1 MKIKEQAQELA
12 SLLGATS
19 PQTQI
24 SLQPSTHQVVADPT
38 EELAAEPAFDVN
50 YEKVRKFYQKKAREE
65 VKKIVKVVIAGD
77 ELKDD
82 SFLSFVSDKMNQDSE
97 QLAHLYYQY
106 RKMEVMQEAN
116 MKSVQA
122 GNISPR
128 MFEVYTQMDKAL
140 SDLSK
145 QISEFQISIKDNYA
159 KIKFDAID
167 DLPVTGISSGN
178 SEDSKLITGN
188 VFKNTKE
195 LNMAMMEQRKR
206 LMIQK
211 TQEVKFEEVKEG
223 ETDD

>member
-1 MKIKEQAQELA
+1 
-12 SLLGATS
+12 
-19 PQTQI
+19 
-24 SLQPSTHQVVADPT
+24 
-38 EELAAEPAFDVN
+38 
-50 YEKVRKFYQKKAREE
+50 
-65 VKKIVKVVIAGD
+65 
-77 ELKDD
+77 
-82 SFLSFVSDKMNQDSE
+82 MNQDSE

-167 DLPVTGISSGN
+167 DLPAAGISSGN

>member
-1 MKIKEQAQELA
+1 
-12 SLLGATS
+12 
-19 PQTQI
+19 
-24 SLQPSTHQVVADPT
+24 
-38 EELAAEPAFDVN
+38 
-50 YEKVRKFYQKKAREE
+50 
-65 VKKIVKVVIAGD
+65 
-77 ELKDD
+77 
-82 SFLSFVSDKMNQDSE
+82 
-97 QLAHLYYQY
+97 
-106 RKMEVMQEAN
+106 
-116 MKSVQA
+116 
-122 GNISPR
+122 

-167 DLPVTGISSGN
+167 DLPAAGLSSGN

-211 TQEVKFEEVKEG
+211 NQEVKFEEVKEG

>member
-1 MKIKEQAQELA
+1 M
-12 SLLGATS
+12 
-19 PQTQI
+19 
-24 SLQPSTHQVVADPT
+24 
-38 EELAAEPAFDVN
+38 
-50 YEKVRKFYQKKAREE
+50 RKFYQKKAREE
-65 VKKIVKVVIAGD
+65 VKKIVKVVIAED
-77 ELKDD
+77 ELKDN

-167 DLPVTGISSGN
+167 DLPVAGLSSGN

-211 TQEVKFEEVKEG
+211 NQEVKFEEVKEG

>member
-1 MKIKEQAQELA
+1 M
-12 SLLGATS
+12 
-19 PQTQI
+19 
-24 SLQPSTHQVVADPT
+24 
-38 EELAAEPAFDVN
+38 
-50 YEKVRKFYQKKAREE
+50 
-65 VKKIVKVVIAGD
+65 
-77 ELKDD
+77 DD
-82 SFLSFVSDKMNQDSE
+82 SCLSFVSDKMNQDSE

-167 DLPVTGISSGN
+167 DLPVAGLSSGN

-211 TQEVKFEEVKEG
+211 NQEVKFEEVKEG

>member
-1 MKIKEQAQELA
+1 
-12 SLLGATS
+12 
-19 PQTQI
+19 
-24 SLQPSTHQVVADPT
+24 
-38 EELAAEPAFDVN
+38 
-50 YEKVRKFYQKKAREE
+50 
-65 VKKIVKVVIAGD
+65 
-77 ELKDD
+77 
-82 SFLSFVSDKMNQDSE
+82 
-97 QLAHLYYQY
+97 
-106 RKMEVMQEAN
+106 
-116 MKSVQA
+116 
-122 GNISPR
+122 
-128 MFEVYTQMDKAL
+128 MDKAL

-167 DLPVTGISSGN
+167 DLPVAGLSSGN